1 MDPHKPSDPDAQ
13 AIDAELE
20 FHFSETVEALIER
33 GWPETD
39 ARAEAERRFGNRERY
54 RRRLEKIGRQGR
66 QGRSRMKDVMSPVMK
81 LFRRDAFVR
90 DVRSGLRQV
99 RHNPAFS
106 ALAIATLAL
115 GIGGVT
121 AMFSAFDTILIRPL
135 PYADADRLV
144 MVWDDMSKSEG
155 DSTFFSTPAEWAE
168 WRRLNTVFTDLA
180 CSQPANAILSGDGEP
195 EEVRA
200 RKVTW
205 NLWSVLG
212 LQPALGRVFTEDE
225 DDKGVR
231 VVVISH
237 GLWQRRFGGASDIV
251 GRKIS
256 VNDEAHE
263 VIGVMPQSFYFMP
276 SRDVDMWMPASFP
289 PGLRGNFTW
298 HSAQIVARLKPGVTL
313 EHARQSMAA
322 LSLQVTAKHSRGP
335 HSVTVIPLR
344 EEMAGKT
351 RTALIV
357 LLWAS
362 AALLLIA
369 CVNLANLLLSRGG
382 ARRREV
388 ALRAALGAGRG
399 RLIAQFLTESLV
411 LAGLGAVAGLWLAL
425 PAMRFLEQLVP
436 EAMGARRLTLDW
448 RVLAF
453 TTLIAVIVAVAFGLP
468 PAWRVSRLTP
478 QEGLRDGG
486 RGTVGARGHW
496 FQHSLIVVETALALA
511 LLTCGGLLLQTFQHL
526 LNTDL
531 GIRTERLLTFE
542 TPLLRYQD
550 FDRRVAFVNAE
561 LEKVRAIPGVTAAG
575 AISQI
580 PLTVTDNYR
589 FYLLAGQSQDSFSK
603 QIALTRVVSHGYFPT
618 VGARLREGRFFEPPD
633 QRSESP
639 AVVVNESFAN
649 RNYPGR
655 SPLGERLKFERLNE
669 SGYWYTIVGVVKE
682 IRERGVAEDSRP
694 AIYRVHEQAD
704 QANDVPSGI
713 VVRTAVEP
721 ASIIS
726 AVRHAIWSVDKNQPL
741 NRIRTMEDIVDG
753 QLSTPTQS
761 TALLGAFAVLA
772 LLLASVGLYGVL
784 SYAVAQRTNEIGVR
798 MVLGATSKEILLTF
812 GGRGLALTFAGLAM
826 GLVLSA
832 IAARLMTNL
841 LYGVRPDYVPT
852 AMLAALIL
860 LTVAGLAS
868 LAPARRASLVDPIIA
883 LRQQ

>member
-1 MDPHKPSDPDAQ
+1 MTLLHRLASIVRWIARRD
-13 AIDAELE
+13 
-20 FHFSETVEALIER
+20 
-33 GWPETD
+33 
-39 ARAEAERRFGNRERY
+39 RAEQDLNDELQVFIDMAAADQVRDGATAAEA
-54 RRRLEKIGRQGR
+54 RRRAALQLGGLEQAKAR
-66 QGRSRMKDVMSPVMK
+66 
-81 LFRRDAFVR
+81 VR
-90 DVRSGLRQV
+90 DGRHGAWLDRAGRDIRYGLRQI
-99 RHNPAFS
+99 RRNPAFS
-106 ALAIATLAL
+106 AIAIATLAL
-115 GIGGVT
+115 SIGGIT
-121 AMFSAFDTILIRPL
+121 AIFSAFDTILLRPL
-135 PYADADRLV
+135 PYPDAARLV

-155 DSTFFSTPAEWAE
+155 DSTFFSTPAEWTE

-180 CSQPANAILSGDGEP
+180 CSQPGSAILSGDGEP

-212 LQPALGRVFTEDE
+212 VQPALGRVFTEDE

-231 VVVISH
+231 VVVMSH

-256 VNDEAHE
+256 VNDEAYE
-263 VIGVMPQSFYFMP
+263 VIGVMPQTFYFVP
-276 SRDVDMWMPASFP
+276 SHDVDMWMPASFP
-289 PGLRGNFTW
+289 PSLRRNFTW
-298 HSAQIVARLKPGVTL
+298 HDAQIVARLKPGVGL

-322 LSLQVTAKHSRGP
+322 LSLQVTAKDFRGP

-351 RTALIV
+351 GPALIV

-369 CVNLANLLLSRGG
+369 CVNLANLLLSRGE
-382 ARRREV
+382 ARGREV
-388 ALRAALGAGRG
+388 AVRAALGAGRG

-411 LAGLGAVAGLWLAL
+411 LAGLGAVAGLALAV

-436 EAMGARRLTLDW
+436 EAMGAARLTLDW

-453 TTLIAVIVAVAFGLP
+453 ATVTTVAAALAFGLA
-468 PAWRVSRLTP
+468 PAWRGSRLTA
-478 QEGLRDGG
+478 QDGLRDGG
-486 RGTVGARGHW
+486 RGTAGVRSHW
-496 FQHSLIVVETALALA
+496 FQHSLIVVEMALAVA

-526 LNTDL
+526 WNTDL

-542 TPLLRYQD
+542 TPLLRYKD

-561 LEKVRAIPGVTAAG
+561 LEKVRTIPGVTNAG
-575 AISQI
+575 AISRI
-580 PLTVTDNYR
+580 PLTVTDGSR
-589 FYLLAGQSQDSFSK
+589 FYLLAGQSRDSASR
-603 QIALTRVVSHGYFPT
+603 QIALTRVVSRGYFTT
-618 VGARLREGRFFEPPD
+618 VGARLREGRFFDTSD

-655 SPLGERLKFERLNE
+655 SPLGQRLQFERLNE
-669 SGYWYTIVGVVKE
+669 NGYWYTIVGVVKE

-704 QANDVPSGI
+704 QTNDLPSGI

-721 ASIIS
+721 ASIVS
-726 AVRHAIWSVDKNQPL
+726 AVRHAVWSVDKNQPL
-741 NRIRTMEDIVDG
+741 ARIRTMEDIVDR

-772 LLLASVGLYGVL
+772 LLLASIGIYGVL
-784 SYAVAQRTNEIGVR
+784 SYAVMQRTNEIGVR
-798 MVLGATSKEILLTF
+798 MALGATSGEILLSF
-812 GGRGLALTFAGLAM
+812 GRRGLGLTLCGLAI
-826 GLVLSA
+826 GLVLAA
-832 IAARLMTNL
+832 IASRLLTTL
-841 LYGVRPDYVPT
+841 LYDFRPNYIATV
-852 AMLAALIL
+852 AAVSLILAA
-860 LTVAGLAS
+860 VATLACF
-868 LAPARRASLVDPIIA
+868 LPARRASLIDPMIA
-883 LRQQ
+883 LRQD